1 MIYYK
6 SLYMKDRSSGV
17 MNKLEL
23 TSKQLEFLKYAILW
37 YESNDKEEEKLCQEI
52 ETKIYE
58 LQEQDALRII
68 GAMKAQAKRPTAE
81 W

>member
-1 MIYYK
+1 
-6 SLYMKDRSSGV
+6 

-23 TSKQLEFLKYAILW
+23 TNKQLEFLKYTILW
-37 YESNDKEEEKLCQEI
+37 YDTNDEEEEELCQEI

-58 LQEQDALRII
+58 LQEQNALRII
-68 GAMKAQAKRPTAE
+68 GAKKAQAKRPTAE